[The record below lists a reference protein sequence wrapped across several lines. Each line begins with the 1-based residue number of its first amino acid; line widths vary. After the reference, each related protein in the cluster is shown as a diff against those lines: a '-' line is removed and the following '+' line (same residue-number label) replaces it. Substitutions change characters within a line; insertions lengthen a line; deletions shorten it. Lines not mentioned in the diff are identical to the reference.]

1 MLCQNDGRTI
11 CAISNAA
18 LGVGNSRLHDGC
30 RPATPIDM
38 RPTCREPSRVIV
50 RTPQS
55 VVKEILEKTPKKWIE
70 RATDRDQVI
79 AEWLNW
85 LCDNGS
91 VFGRC

>member
-1 MLCQNDGRTI
+1 MLRLKSATHVSTTVAGRQLRST
-11 CAISNAA
+11 C
-18 LGVGNSRLHDGC
+18 VRLAENQAEVFLETLQG
-30 RPATPIDM
+30 
-38 RPTCREPSRVIV
+38 
-50 RTPQS
+50 